1 MERLSDH
8 DRRIFGATIELVQAS
23 ARVACEELALAKALI
38 PLRVSRR
45 EDCPASIEAA
55 LVRAE
60 RPKIAAAI
68 VIANLQHINP
78 GE

>member
-1 MERLSDH
+1 MERRSDQ
-8 DRRIFGATIELVQAS
+8 DRRVFVATIELVQAS

-45 EDCPASIEAA
+45 EDRLASIEAA

-60 RPKIAAAI
+60 RATIAAAI
-68 VIANLQHINP
+68 VLANLQHIKP